1 MKNTND
7 SKSKIKKQILSGAV
21 YIALAVTVF
30 AFTVNTITSSFANSV
45 EKSLNEV
52 KIDYPS
58 QNGGSSTGAKQ
69 GGSSKTP
76 SGFGIYDFDFDTP
89 VSDTKSGVDAT
100 VVVPDNENDGAS
112 EVETVENVLIT
123 GEDEASEN
131 VGAPQSGG
139 LANSVSITEFAPGE
153 EPEDVFDEQYIG
165 FDGFIRPCG
174 GFISKEF
181 SIELPV
187 YSATMY
193 DYRTHAGIDIACE
206 VGSIVRASK
215 NGEISEIYD
224 DPLMGRTLVIE
235 HKDGLTSVYSNLSP
249 DMPSDIYVGKIV
261 STGDTIGGV
270 GNSALCESAEASHLH
285 FEIRK
290 NGSPVNPEDYFEN

>member
-30 AFTVNTITSSFANSV
+30 AFTVNTITSSFAKNV

-58 QNGGSSTGAKQ
+58 QNSGSSA
-69 GGSSKTP
+69 GGKSSGSAKTP

-89 VSDTKSGVDAT
+89 VSDTESGVDAT
-100 VVVPDNENDGAS
+100 VVVPTDESEGVSKVENNEFFP
-112 EVETVENVLIT
+112 VTVEET
-123 GEDEASEN
+123 AEN
-131 VGAPQSGG
+131 VSSPQESGG
-139 LANSVSITEFAPGE
+139 PANSVSTTEFVPGE
-153 EPEDVFDEQYIG
+153 EPEDVFDEHFVG

-174 GFISKEF
+174 GYISKEF
-181 SIELPV
+181 SVELPV

-206 VGSIVRASK
+206 VGSVVRASN

-235 HKDGLTSVYSNLSP
+235 HKDGITSVYSNLSP
-249 DMPSDIYVGKIV
+249 DLPSDIYVGKFV
-261 STGDTIGGV
+261 ATGDAIGGV
-270 GNSALCESAEASHLH
+270 GSSALCESAETSHLH

-290 NGSPVNPEDYFEN
+290 DGSPVNPEEYFEN